1 MGDLS
6 GAAPTGRHLTG
17 IVTGL
22 RAEARLLRAMPLVAC
37 AGAEPE
43 TAARALL
50 AAGATRL
57 MSFGLAGGLDPA
69 LTPGTLI
76 LATEIVA
83 DDTRWPTD
91 STWADALALPG
102 PTRAPLL
109 HAPKPLASRN
119 AKAAAFAAT
128 GAGAV
133 DMESGA
139 VARVA
144 AAAGVPVLALRAI
157 ADPAELSLPPLVLR
171 VVDAQGSIRPRV
183 ALAALAL
190 HPWTMMAL
198 TRQARRAMAALRGAA
213 EMLG

>member
-1 MGDLS
+1 MGHLT
-6 GAAPTGRHLTG
+6 GPAPAGRHLTG

-22 RAEARLLRAMPLVAC
+22 RAEARLLRGMPLVAC
-37 AGAEPE
+37 AGAQPE

-69 LTPGTLI
+69 LAPGTLI
-76 LATEIVA
+76 LATEILA
-83 DDTRWPTD
+83 GDTRWPTD
-91 STWADALALPG
+91 SAWADALALPG

-109 HAPKPLASRN
+109 SVPKPVASRG
-119 AKAAAFAAT
+119 AKATAFAAT
-128 GAGAV
+128 GAVAV

-157 ADPAELSLPPLVLR
+157 ADPAGLSLPPLVLR
-171 VVDAQGSIRPRV
+171 IADPQGNIRPRTAV
-183 ALAALAL
+183 AALAL
-190 HPWTMMAL
+190 HPWTMMELAL
-198 TRQARRAMAALRGAA
+198 HTRRALAALRGAA